1 MKIDARVQFI
11 NIDAA
16 KSVGKTYTKIPV
28 DMDYVSADSAEVI
41 EWVRNELEEMFGHSF
56 NDEDFEIVNMDEILE
71 DIKFDEFED
80 KTTI

>member
-1 MKIDARVQFI
+1 MKIDARI
-11 NIDAA
+11 NFSDQMA
-16 KSVGKTYTKIPV
+16 KKLERSSIRVPV

-56 NDEDFEIVNMDEILE
+56 NDEDFEVANMDEILE